1 MSDHELGMGRRITRR
16 DFLDGVALGLGATA
30 LAPWTTLLGAERVAP
45 YPPALTGL
53 RGSHV
58 GSFELF
64 HALRDGTFWKSVGRA
79 RRVDREYDLVVVG
92 GGISGLATAHY
103 FLKANPGARIL
114 VLDNHDDFGGH
125 AKRNEFSA
133 GGRTIIGYG
142 GTQSIDSP
150 APYSA
155 TAKALIAEL
164 GIDVSAYAR
173 ALDGTLYPSIGLKPG
188 LFFDR
193 EHYGRDVLA
202 VGKGR
207 GMDETMIAAMPLSDA
222 AKDDLRRLIAGP
234 ADPWPGESSDDKK
247 RRLARVS
254 YADFLTQILKLD
266 EAILPVYQT
275 RPHGL
280 FGAGID
286 AVPAQDA
293 FGLGFPGFQ
302 NMGLDAGAGVGQN
315 YDSIRNDE
323 AERYYYHFPDGSAT
337 VARLLVRQ
345 LIPGAI
351 PGSTAADIVTAR
363 ANYARLDETTS
374 NVRVRLDSTVMR
386 VEHDGE
392 PASARSVIVSYMRRG
407 HLEKVTA
414 QRVVLA
420 CWHAGIP
427 HLCPTLSAAQKDA
440 LAFAI
445 KVPLVYTNVVV
456 RQWTAFKALG
466 VNSVTMPNAWHTSV
480 NLDFPVSVG
489 DYHHTTDPSKP
500 ITLHLSKAAC
510 KPGLPIREQH
520 REGRKEL
527 FTTSYATIERS
538 IREQLGRA
546 LGPGGFDPARDIAG
560 ITVNRWP
567 HGYAYQYNSL
577 WDDFWVKGG
586 ETPCE
591 VARRPFG
598 RIAIANADAGAYSY
612 TDGAI
617 DHAFRAVGELSR
629 QE

>member
-1 MSDHELGMGRRITRR
+1 MSDRDLGLGRRITRR
-16 DFLDGVALGLGATA
+16 DFLDGVAIGLGASA
-30 LAPWTTLLGAERVAP
+30 LAPWLGALEAQGAAL
-45 YPPALTGL
+45 YPPARMGL
-53 RGSHV
+53 RGSHA

-64 HALRDGTFWKSVGRA
+64 HALRDGSFWAAAGRP
-79 RRVDREYDLVVVG
+79 RRVDRDYDLVVVG
-92 GGISGLATAHY
+92 GGISGLAAAHY
-103 FLKANPGARIL
+103 YRKANPGARVL

-125 AKRNEFSA
+125 AKRNEFRA

-155 TAKALIAEL
+155 TAKALISDL
-164 GIDVSAYAR
+164 GIDVSAYER
-173 ALDGTLYPSIGLKPG
+173 ALDSKLYPSLGLRPG

-193 EHYGRDVLA
+193 EHFGRDVLT

-207 GMDETMIAAMPLSDA
+207 GIDDAMIAAMPLSNE
-222 AKDDLRRLIAGP
+222 AKADLRRLLEGP
-234 ADPWPGESSDDKK
+234 ADPWPGEASDAKK

-254 YADFLTQILKLD
+254 YADFLTQVLKLD
-266 EAILPVYQT
+266 ANILPVFQT

-280 FGAGID
+280 FGAGVD

-302 NMGLDAGAGVGQN
+302 QMGLEPGAGAGQN
-315 YDSIRNDE
+315 YDSIRNNE
-323 AERYYYHFPDGSAT
+323 AERYYFHFPDGNAS
-337 VARLLVRQ
+337 VARLLVRR
-345 LIPGAI
+345 LIPKAM
-351 PGSTAADIVTAR
+351 PGSTADDIVMAR
-363 ANYARLDETTS
+363 ADYSALDQARSD
-374 NVRVRLDSTVMR
+374 VRIRLESTVVR
-386 VEHDGE
+386 VEHDGD
-392 PASARSVIVSYMRRG
+392 PASATGATVSYVRRG
-407 HLEKVTA
+407 RLEQVKA
-414 QRVVLA
+414 RGVVLA

-427 HLCPTLSAAQKDA
+427 YLCAELPAAQKDA

-445 KVPLVYTNVVV
+445 KVPMVYTNVVI
-456 RQWTAFKALG
+456 REWTSFQRLG
-466 VNSVTMPNAWHTSV
+466 VSSITMPNAWHTGV

-489 DYHHTTDPSKP
+489 PYRHSTDPAKP

-527 FTTSYATIERS
+527 FATSFDAIERS
-538 IREQLGRA
+538 IRDQLARA
-546 LGPGGFDPARDIAG
+546 LGPGGFDPVRDIVG

-577 WDDFWVKGG
+577 WDDFWVNGG

-598 RIAIANADAGAYSY
+598 RITIANADAGAYSY
-612 TDGAI
+612 TDAAI
-617 DHAFRAVGELSR
+617 DHAFRAVGELTR
-629 QE
+629 QG